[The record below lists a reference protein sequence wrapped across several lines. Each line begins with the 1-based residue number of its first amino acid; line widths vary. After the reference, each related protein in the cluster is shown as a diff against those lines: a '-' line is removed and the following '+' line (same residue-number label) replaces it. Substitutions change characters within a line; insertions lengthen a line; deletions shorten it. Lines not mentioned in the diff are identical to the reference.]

1 MAEAALVLFDDLQA
15 RRWEPF
21 ALTRPAGELRF
32 GAMRLVERAERTLG
46 LKCDGYLTSP
56 HLADFPEHGSPP
68 VLSTETL
75 PTDRHV
81 VYWCSRAAA
90 ELAQKIPT
98 DQGPAVYTLNDR
110 PVGCFTPAG
119 EQPDPRFL
127 EDLVLEDEARVQVPV
142 KGRLLEW
149 IWELMLETPAWLRL
163 DVAALHEDAVTAQLP
178 SGVHALGDHPLILG
192 SDVSL
197 EPGTLFDLRDG
208 PIYLADGVEVRSGTR
223 VAGPSWFG
231 RHSRLL
237 GGSFEAISTGPYSYM
252 HGELAHT
259 VVLGYS
265 NKAHDGY
272 IGHAYIGKWVNL
284 GALTTNSDL
293 KNNYHH
299 VRVWTPTG
307 VQNTHALKVGCFLG
321 DHVKTG
327 IGLML
332 NSGTVIG
339 AGANIY
345 GSLMPPKYV
354 QSFSWGEGDAL
365 QKYRLSDFLDTASV
379 LMARRGVELD
389 ESGRRYL
396 ESCWRERRGG
406 GGGAEE
412 RRGGRN
418 EL

>member
-1 MAEAALVLFDDLQA
+1 MAEAALILFDDLQA
-15 RRWEPF
+15 RQWEPF

-32 GAMRLVERAERTLG
+32 GAMRLVSRAERTLG
-46 LKCDGYLTSP
+46 LECIGYLSAP
-56 HLADFPEHGSPP
+56 HLADFREHGSPS

-90 ELAQKIPT
+90 KLGQNIRT
-98 DQGPAVYTLNDR
+98 DEGRPAVYTVNDR

-142 KGRLLEW
+142 EGRLLEW

-163 DVAALHEDAVTAQLP
+163 DVPALHADAVTAQLP
-178 SGVHALGDHPLILG
+178 SGVHALGDHLLILG
-192 SDVSL
+192 NDVSI
-197 EPGTLFDLRDG
+197 EPGALFDLRDG
-208 PIYLADGVEVRSGTR
+208 PIYLADGVEVRSGAR
-223 VAGPSWFG
+223 VAGPSSIG

-237 GGSFEAISTGPYSYM
+237 GGSFEAISTGPYTYV
-252 HGELAHT
+252 HGELAHS

-293 KNNYHH
+293 KNNYHP
-299 VRVWTPTG
+299 VRVSTPSG
-307 VQNTHALKVGCFLG
+307 VQNTNALKVGCFLG

-332 NSGTVIG
+332 NSGAVIG
-339 AGANIY
+339 AGSNIY
-345 GSLMPPKYV
+345 GSLMPPKYLLP
-354 QSFSWGEGDAL
+354 FSWGEGDAL
-365 QKYRLSDFLDTASV
+365 QRYRLSDFLDTASV
-379 LMARRGVELD
+379 AMARRGVELD
-389 ESGRRYL
+389 EGGRRYL
-396 ESCWRERRGG
+396 ESCWREGRRGSG
-406 GGGAEE
+406 
-412 RRGGRN
+412 N